1 MCGPFL
7 GLRNG
12 AGRTAHCRF
21 GSPGPRDLTLP
32 LKEVPHDRS
41 RLKAGDIGE
50 RPRLGKENRPESTGN
65 SVNDSNNNDKK
76 REPGRDRGF
85 KVKQIRPDWRNWE
98 RQGTLG
104 GPSAQGAGGMADT
117 QLTGARADRILARA
131 ARRLI
136 PIMALMYVASFLD
149 RVNVG
154 FAALT
159 MNQDLNFSPEVYG
172 FGAGIFFFGYFFF
185 EVPSNLMLEK
195 LGARVWMCRIMLS
208 WGLVSMATAFVKSAL
223 AFYVLRFLLG
233 LAEAG
238 LFPGMILYMTYW
250 FPQATRARFI
260 SLFLAAVPTASV
272 IGGPLSGWLLGFNG
286 VLKGWQWLFLLEG
299 LPSIILGLAVLWFL
313 PDRPQSA
320 PWLNPDEKAIL
331 QARLAQDRRHDARI
345 GALSGFWEML
355 ADKRIWIF
363 IIPDFSIVIGLY
375 GMGLWMPQMIK
386 ELGFTN
392 VQTGFLVALPYI
404 FAMVAMV
411 LLGLSS
417 DRTGDRI
424 WHVAGA
430 AFAGALGLLGAVF
443 THNPVLVMA
452 SFCLAAFG
460 IYGALAVFWTLPTS
474 MLRGLAAAGG
484 LALLNSFSNL
494 GGFFGPTLMGW
505 AKGSTGT
512 YTLGMSL
519 LAGMLVLAGL
529 ATLGIGRAFFSSQLD
544 LPARN

>member
-1 MCGPFL
+1 
-7 GLRNG
+7 
-12 AGRTAHCRF
+12 
-21 GSPGPRDLTLP
+21 
-32 LKEVPHDRS
+32 
-41 RLKAGDIGE
+41 
-50 RPRLGKENRPESTGN
+50 
-65 SVNDSNNNDKK
+65 
-76 REPGRDRGF
+76 
-85 KVKQIRPDWRNWE
+85 
-98 RQGTLG
+98 
-104 GPSAQGAGGMADT
+104 MADT
-117 QLTGARADRILARA
+117 DVTGARAEAILARA

-159 MNQDLNFSPEVYG
+159 MNHDLNFSPEVFG

-185 EVPSNLMLEK
+185 EIPSNLMLEK
-195 LGARVWMCRIMLS
+195 VGARVWMCRIMLS
-208 WGLVSMATAFVKSAL
+208 WGLVSMATAFVKTAF

-238 LFPGMILYMTYW
+238 LYPGMILYMTYW

-260 SLFLAAVPTASV
+260 SLFLAAVPAASV
-272 IGGPLSGWLLGFNG
+272 IGGPLSGWLLGFDG
-286 VLKGWQWLFLLEG
+286 ALRGWQWMFLLEG
-299 LPSIILGLAVLWFL
+299 VPSILLGVAVLWFL
-313 PDRPQSA
+313 PDRPESA
-320 PWLNPDEKAIL
+320 SWLDAEEKAIL
-331 QARLAQDRRHDARI
+331 QARLAADRREDAKI

-392 VQTGFLVALPYI
+392 LQTGFLVALPYI
-404 FAMVAMV
+404 FSMVAMV
-411 LLGLSS
+411 LLGYSS
-417 DRTGDRI
+417 DRSGDRV

-430 AFAGALGLLGAVF
+430 AFAGALGLVGAVL

-452 SFCLAAFG
+452 SFCLAGCG
-460 IYGALAVFWTLPTS
+460 IYGALAVFWTLPTAI
-474 MLRGLAAAGG
+474 LRGLAAAGG

-505 AKGSTGT
+505 LKGTTGT

-519 LAGMLVLAGL
+519 LAGMLVLAGF
-529 ATLGIGRAFFSSQLD
+529 ATLGIGRAFFSPRLD
-544 LPARN
+544 LPAGN

>member
-1 MCGPFL
+1 
-7 GLRNG
+7 
-12 AGRTAHCRF
+12 
-21 GSPGPRDLTLP
+21 
-32 LKEVPHDRS
+32 
-41 RLKAGDIGE
+41 
-50 RPRLGKENRPESTGN
+50 
-65 SVNDSNNNDKK
+65 
-76 REPGRDRGF
+76 
-85 KVKQIRPDWRNWE
+85 
-98 RQGTLG
+98 
-104 GPSAQGAGGMADT
+104 MADT
-117 QLTGARADRILARA
+117 EMTGARADPILARA

-159 MNQDLNFSPEVYG
+159 MNRDLNFSPEVFG

-185 EVPSNLMLEK
+185 EIPSNLMLEK

-208 WGLVSMATAFVKSAL
+208 WGLVSMATAFVKTAL

-238 LFPGMILYMTYW
+238 LYPGMILYMTYW

-260 SLFLAAVPTASV
+260 SLFLAAVPAASV
-272 IGGPLSGWLLGFNG
+272 IGGPLSGWLLGFDG
-286 VLKGWQWLFLLEG
+286 LLKGWQWMFLLEG
-299 LPSIILGLAVLWFL
+299 VPSILLGVAVLWFL

-320 PWLNPDEKAIL
+320 PWLNPEEKVIL
-331 QARLAQDRRHDARI
+331 QARLAEDRREDAKI

-386 ELGFTN
+386 DLGFTN
-392 VQTGFLVALPYI
+392 LETGFLVALPYI
-404 FAMVAMV
+404 FSMVAMV
-411 LLGLSS
+411 LLGYSS
-417 DRTGDRI
+417 DRSGDRV

-430 AFAGALGLLGAVF
+430 AFAGALGLLGAVS

-460 IYGALAVFWTLPTS
+460 IYGALAVFWTLPTA

-505 AKGSTGT
+505 LKGTTGT

-519 LAGMLVLAGL
+519 LAGMLVLAGF
-529 ATLGIGRAFFSSQLD
+529 ATLAIGRAFFPSRLD
-544 LPARN
+544 LPAGN